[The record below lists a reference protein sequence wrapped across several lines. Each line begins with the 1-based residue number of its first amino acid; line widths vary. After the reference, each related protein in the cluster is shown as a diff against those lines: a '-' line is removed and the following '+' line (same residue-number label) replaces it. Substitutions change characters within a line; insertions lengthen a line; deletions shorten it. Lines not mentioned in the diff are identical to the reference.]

1 MDIKKGKNVIIIIL
15 IVITLF
21 FFLNKFLNN
30 QDRLD
35 KKEKFNDSENN
46 QFYLNNVP
54 SHMRIASENN
64 TDDKYENGMI
74 NNEIGFNLDERTDSN
89 PDFYQLSFDK
99 LTNVYGIKIQNSSD
113 GTTISNLGVEYS
125 ISSGT
130 DDNAFMHIATEPI
143 TFTVQDQDKIKDIP
157 FDKSYSV
164 KHIRLYNDD
173 LNSIKKNL
181 RVDLLLKP
189 LQYFSIKSIKFSDI
203 DTDDIDSEKD
213 TTISEEGN
221 YISYIEKDIP
231 LKPYSDKLGKKEIFN
246 VKFKNDTIN
255 FENLELGKI
264 NNNQFDATLLRSYN
278 DAPNLNCYLNEN
290 DHKIYCDTTIKTPKN
305 NLRFIMGVVSDNTKI
320 DNIDEI
326 KQKIMII
333 QNLNTGLYA
342 NSNFEFVETSIIK
355 ASKFIITKHEIPE
368 IEEILNIS
376 DYVNE
381 IENDN
386 TNDYNKCQGEN
397 IYYFNLRRHYNENTF
412 KKEHANAIINR
423 DGKLPKNIE
432 YGNGNGIDVEDDTIN
447 NGNIKRIYF
456 EDDDSPTFNYD
467 IFINYTEH
475 NSSSNID
482 NGPVCNTTDTK
493 FIYDSISIGNE
504 NNNTNKII
512 FDTDKDTYKPELYEG
527 KKVGSKYISKL
538 KYHRPRSLDDYT
550 PEVIKICITSKV
562 YNYLKN
568 NAKNFKL
575 KTKIFNI
582 INDSG
587 NTKEQEFTINID
599 VIKTDS
605 TCSDSSLINKLY
617 KIHKVEKSTPTPT
630 DSDNLGTFKLVSPTD
645 PEYEDINCG
654 CNCLQSKEN
663 IKNYRKQNTFVKGVL
678 NNLITKT
685 DDILSRRNNEITEIE
700 SDENSILDQP
710 FIQDYLNYENTN
722 LLDTNKF
729 VITDELRNYYNK
741 KGIEGFE
748 ETPDYL
754 LSVDLSSLKNEFMG
768 VYKIFNG
775 QFLLL
780 EDIKLQ
786 IDENYIGFIK
796 FDVPILK
803 FKYDNVLP
811 FYSPFQEFEG
821 IKFRIITKDKMVH
834 SIETSN
840 IDSLLTKIGLKT
852 PNFIYVSKHTRITQQ
867 ENVDIYYKLSNREY
881 TTLFQMKKI

>member
-1 MDIKKGKNVIIIIL
+1 MDIKKSIQVIIILFIL
-15 IVITLF
+15 IALF
-21 FFLNKFLNN
+21 FFLNKFFLKN
-30 QDRLD
+30 QNKSNVD

-54 SHMRIASENN
+54 SHMRTASENN
-64 TDDKYENGMI
+64 TDQNYENGMI
-74 NNEIGFNLDERTDSN
+74 NNEIGFELDEYTDGDDTKN
-89 PDFYQLSFDK
+89 NFYQLSFDK
-99 LTNVYGIKIQNSSD
+99 LTNVYGIKIQNSSV
-113 GTTISNLGVEYS
+113 GSTISTLGVKYS

-130 DDNAFMHIATEPI
+130 DDNAFMNVDTYP
-143 TFTVQDQDKIKDIP
+143 TNFTVQDEIQDIP
-157 FDKSYSV
+157 FDKSYLV
-164 KHIRLYNDD
+164 KHIRLYN
-173 LNSIKKNL
+173 NVSGSNKKNL

-203 DTDDIDSEKD
+203 NTDDIDSEKD
-213 TTISEEGN
+213 ITISEEGN

-246 VKFKNDTIN
+246 VKFQNDTIN
-255 FENLELGKI
+255 FEELTLGVLNK
-264 NNNQFDATLLRSYN
+264 NQFDATLLRSYN

-305 NLRFIMGVVSDNTKI
+305 NLRFIMGVVSGNI
-320 DNIDEI
+320 NIDDT
-326 KQKIMII
+326 KQKIMTI
-333 QNLNTGLYA
+333 QNLKTGFYA
-342 NSNFEFVETSIIK
+342 NSNFEFVENSIIK

-368 IEEILNIS
+368 IKEILNIS
-376 DYVNE
+376 DYVNK

-386 TNDYNKCQGEN
+386 TQDYKDCQGDN
-397 IYYFNLRRHYNENTF
+397 IYYFNLRRCFNAATS
-412 KKEHANAIINR
+412 KKEHSNAIINR
-423 DGKLPKNIE
+423 EGKLPKNIE
-432 YGNGNGIDVEDDTIN
+432 YGNGIHFDTN
-447 NGNIKRIYF
+447 ENKF
-456 EDDDSPTFNYD
+456 TFNEEQPTCGYD
-467 IFINYTEH
+467 DGNMCAYLDNTLFINYTEH
-475 NSSSNID
+475 TSSTLD
-482 NGPVCNTTDTK
+482 NGPLCPQTEKGNYSL
-493 FIYDSISIGNE
+493 IYESISIGNE
-504 NNNTNKII
+504 TNNTNKII
-512 FDTDKDTYKPELYEG
+512 FNTDKDTYKPELYEG
-527 KKVGSKYISKL
+527 KQIDNKYISKL

-550 PEVIKICITSKV
+550 PEVIKICVTPEIKDS
-562 YNYLKN
+562 LDKN
-568 NAKNFKL
+568 KNFTL
-575 KTKIFNI
+575 KTNIFNI
-582 INDSG
+582 IDDSG
-587 NTKEQEFTINID
+587 NTIEQEFTIDND
-599 VIKTDS
+599 VIKDS
-605 TCSDSSLINKLY
+605 TCSDSSLVNKLY
-617 KIHKVEKSTPTPT
+617 KIHKVEDGSG
-630 DSDNLGTFKLVSPTD
+630 DNLGTFELVSPTD
-645 PEYEDINCG
+645 SKYEDIDCG
-654 CNCLQSKEN
+654 CNCLQSKQH
-663 IKNYRKQNTFVKGVL
+663 IKDYRKQNAFVKGVL
-678 NNLITKT
+678 NNLITRT
-685 DDILSRRNNEITEIE
+685 DNILSKRNNEITEIE

-710 FIQDYLNYENTN
+710 FIQDYLNYEKTN

-729 VITDELRNYYNK
+729 VITDELRNYYKK

-780 EDIKLQ
+780 EDIKIQ

-834 SIETSN
+834 SVETSN

>member
-1 MDIKKGKNVIIIIL
+1 MNIKKGKNVIIIIL

-54 SHMRIASENN
+54 SHMRTANENN
-64 TDDKYENGMI
+64 SDKNYGNGMI
-74 NNEIGFNLDERTDSN
+74 NNEIGFNLDKYVDKDDTKN
-89 PDFYQLSFDK
+89 NFYQLSFDK
-99 LTNVYGIKIQNSSD
+99 LTNVYGIKIQNSSV

-143 TFTVQDQDKIKDIP
+143 TFTDQDEIKDIP
-157 FDKSYSV
+157 FDKSYLV
-164 KHIRLYNDD
+164 KHIRLYNNDSGS
-173 LNSIKKNL
+173 NKKNL

-203 DTDDIDSEKD
+203 NTDDVDSGKD

-246 VKFKNDTIN
+246 VKFQNDTIK
-255 FENLELGKI
+255 FEDLKLGVLNK
-264 NNNQFDATLLRSYN
+264 NQFDATLLRSYN

-305 NLRFIMGVVSDNTKI
+305 NLRFIMGVVSGNI
-320 DNIDEI
+320 NIDDEK

-333 QNLNTGLYA
+333 QNLKTGLYA

-368 IEEILNIS
+368 IKKILNIS
-376 DYVNE
+376 DYVNK

-386 TNDYNKCQGEN
+386 ITNYNDCQGKI
-397 IYYFNLRRHYNENTF
+397 IYYFNLRRHYNVHTIS
-412 KKEHANAIINR
+412 KEHATAIINR
-423 DGKLPKNIE
+423 NGQLPKNIE
-432 YGNGNGIDVEDDTIN
+432 YGNGIQFDINNSKIIFKEDNSSTSNSGVFVNYMKYSLLNIN
-447 NGNIKRIYF
+447 NGPICK
-456 EDDDSPTFNYD
+456 
-467 IFINYTEH
+467 
-475 NSSSNID
+475 NS
-482 NGPVCNTTDTK
+482 DTN
-493 FIYDSISIGNE
+493 FIYNSIYIGDTTNQIKF
-504 NNNTNKII
+504 NTNI
-512 FDTDKDTYKPELYEG
+512 DTYKPELYEG
-527 KKVGSKYISKL
+527 KQVGSKYISKL

-550 PEVIKICITSKV
+550 PEVIKICITPKIKDSLDKD
-562 YNYLKN
+562 
-568 NAKNFKL
+568 KNFTL
-575 KTKIFNI
+575 KTNIFNI
-582 INDSG
+582 IDDSG
-587 NTKEQEFTINID
+587 NTIEQEFTIDNT
-599 VIKTDS
+599 VIKEAK
-605 TCSDSSLINKLY
+605 CFDSSLVNKLY
-617 KIHKVEKSTPTPT
+617 KIHKVE
-630 DSDNLGTFKLVSPTD
+630 DGSDNNLGIYELVSPTD
-645 PEYEDINCG
+645 SEYEDIDCG
-654 CNCLQSKEN
+654 CNCLQSKEH
-663 IKNYRKQNTFVKGVL
+663 IKDYRKQNAFVKGVL
-678 NNLITKT
+678 NNLITRT

-729 VITDELRNYYNK
+729 VITDELRNYYKK

-754 LSVDLSSLKNEFMG
+754 LSIDLSSLKNEFMG

-834 SIETSN
+834 SVETSN